1 MSCNWGMGLII
12 SLKYGYRQIYISK
25 ITIFVKLTTMY
36 VAATTNLVKSY
47 FVFVLITFHQ
57 TNIKIKKDERQRS
70 KKLCVFMMTSQN
82 DELL

>member
-57 TNIKIKKDERQRS
+57 TNIKIKKMKDKEV
-70 KKLCVFMMTSQN
+70 KKLYVFMMTSQN